1 MGQRVII
8 VGGGIVGSSIAYHLA
23 REGVAVTVLERR
35 AIAAEASG
43 ASAGGVRQI
52 ARHPYEVPFAIASIK
67 RWPTLAQELDAELG
81 YRQTG
86 GMRLA
91 RTEAQMATIRTMT
104 DQLRQLGVAD
114 LELRDADGMR
124 ELVPGLGDDFIGG
137 VYCPSD
143 GSVDAGSATRAFAIA
158 AHRHGARLEIGC
170 QVRQLRVTADRVT
183 GVVVDDGATIDADLV
198 INTAGAWGVALHA
211 QVAGELPVEMR
222 VPQMVVTVPV
232 AERILEPV
240 VAANHASLPK
250 TISLKQLPAGGFMVG
265 GGWPSAT
272 GEDGQPIVD
281 RANAREALRVAADV
295 IPAIDGLPAERF
307 WFGREAQTIDDL
319 PVLGPVDGLEGY
331 LVALGFSGHGLAI
344 APEIGQ
350 ALADV
355 AVGRPARHPI
365 APMGVDRFAH
375 GEADA
380 VEQAAAATSMAQ
392 PDAG

>member
-1 MGQRVII
+1 
-8 VGGGIVGSSIAYHLA
+8 
-23 REGVAVTVLERR
+23 
-35 AIAAEASG
+35 
-43 ASAGGVRQI
+43 
-52 ARHPYEVPFAIASIK
+52 
-67 RWPTLAQELDAELG
+67 
-81 YRQTG
+81 
-86 GMRLA
+86 
-91 RTEAQMATIRTMT
+91 
-104 DQLRQLGVAD
+104 
-114 LELRDADGMR
+114 
-124 ELVPGLGDDFIGG
+124 
-137 VYCPSD
+137 
-143 GSVDAGSATRAFAIA
+143 
-158 AHRHGARLEIGC
+158 
-170 QVRQLRVTADRVT
+170 
-183 GVVVDDGATIDADLV
+183 
-198 INTAGAWGVALHA
+198 
-211 QVAGELPVEMR
+211 
-222 VPQMVVTVPV
+222 
-232 AERILEPV
+232 
-240 VAANHASLPK
+240 
-250 TISLKQLPAGGFMVG
+250 MVG